1 MVTEAAGRPAA
12 GLAPFLLFPAEPA
25 AAPGLCPGDALL
37 AAAPP
42 PPGGSAGEQAARPS
56 AAASPIVTLS
66 PRSMW
71 VNLS

>member
-1 MVTEAAGRPAA
+1 MVTEAAGRMAA
-12 GLAPFLLFPAEPA
+12 GLPPFLLFPAEPA
-25 AAPGLCPGDALL
+25 AAPGLCPGDVLPAVV
-37 AAAPP
+37 APSA
-42 PPGGSAGEQAARPS
+42 GGAAGEQAARPS